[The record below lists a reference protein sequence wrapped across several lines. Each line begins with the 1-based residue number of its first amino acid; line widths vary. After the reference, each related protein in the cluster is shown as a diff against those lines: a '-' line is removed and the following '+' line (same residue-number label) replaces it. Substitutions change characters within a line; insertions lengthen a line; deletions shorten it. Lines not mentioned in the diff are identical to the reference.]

1 MLAVRAQEA
10 ARVRQ
15 DAQLHRAQALTE
27 LGEAVASIAHEINN
41 PLASVVAYADL
52 LGTAPGLRPEDRDD
66 LATMA
71 REAQRAAGIA
81 RGLLAR
87 PAATSDG
94 ALEILRQRLA
104 KGEIT
109 KEQFEEL
116 RKKHPQPDIR
126 MMSTS
131 ESAMPGEYSFT
142 LTFMFW
148 NPRYEPRI
156 PIL

>member
-1 MLAVRAQEA
+1 MLLLVIMTNTSHDSEEA
-10 ARVRQ
+10 KHMV
-15 DAQLHRAQALTE
+15 
-27 LGEAVASIAHEINN
+27 
-41 PLASVVAYADL
+41 
-52 LGTAPGLRPEDRDD
+52 GL
-66 LATMA
+66 
-71 REAQRAAGIA
+71 
-81 RGLLAR
+81 
-87 PAATSDG
+87 
-94 ALEILRQRLA
+94 
-104 KGEIT
+104 
-109 KEQFEEL
+109 QFEEW